1 MGCKYQQLSK
11 NDRINIHTL
20 LFRNK
25 TQKEITQELKVHP
38 SAISLLTTDHEKL
51 LNLIHP
57 MKFFSLTLCL
67 IKKLR
72 LVVES
77 VYKKVEK

>member
-1 MGCKYQQLSK
+1 MRRKYQQLSK

-38 SAISLLTTDHEKL
+38 STISLNNRPRKTLQFNTPNEV
-51 LNLIHP
+51 
-57 MKFFSLTLCL
+57 FFANFMPN
-67 IKKLR
+67 KKIALGG
-72 LVVES
+72 
-77 VYKKVEK
+77 